1 MNVQTP
7 MTIFSPSSS
16 SVTSSHQSR
25 SQTPV
30 VVPRRRALLSAVC
43 GFARL
48 LLKALRFAAYILIIY
63 GAFVVT
69 GYMQPK
75 YYCDSYGAQV
85 DCVEC
90 PVNAICQNGKK
101 KCKASPNMTEYKGTC
116 VMIGSEEYEALGML
130 EKIDSL
136 ISEKG
141 LKSVAEVKE
150 EKEFRDVKESV
161 IEQSIRFSD
170 KYTILRGTIVPEY
183 RNLRTILVIST
194 FVILPLMMIVLL
206 HEGKQ

>member
-1 MNVQTP
+1 
-7 MTIFSPSSS
+7 
-16 SVTSSHQSR
+16 
-25 SQTPV
+25 
-30 VVPRRRALLSAVC
+30 
-43 GFARL
+43 
-48 LLKALRFAAYILIIY
+48 
-63 GAFVVT
+63 
-69 GYMQPK
+69 
-75 YYCDSYGAQV
+75 
-85 DCVEC
+85 
-90 PVNAICQNGKK
+90 
-101 KCKASPNMTEYKGTC
+101 
-116 VMIGSEEYEALGML
+116 MIGSEEYEALGML